1 MLGGG
6 PQQTRTAE
14 TEAAEP
20 TAPASSR
27 GAPEIDRAQLRSMLV
42 QALPHG
48 TVRWGWRLETLLSE
62 PLPSPPNGK
71 LEPAPPS
78 HSLHFDN
85 ARTLPG
91 FDLVVGADGAW
102 SRVRP
107 HLAPF
112 ASTADHHDSPSS
124 SFLTDGATAASAAK
138 PVYAGLAG
146 FSCSIPDAARTAPG
160 VYELVNRGSLF
171 SFSDGK
177 TLMGQQ
183 LGDGSIWVGA
193 SSVKGEDWVDEQ
205 QQRERLYRQQQQQ
218 HEQGAPTDDAAAR
231 QPQDRYRVGPWFK
244 ACVRAEYKDWAP
256 ELLQLIE
263 ASDDDSARLR
273 PIYVLP
279 IGFREGVNLAM
290 EDALKL
296 SRAIIAAL
304 KTPTTNDQ
312 HDTEQS
318 RLAQVRRALAD
329 NVAEYEQDMF
339 VRSHVI
345 QTVSVGMMQA
355 MFFTPGAP
363 RSSIHTYISSK
374 AWQVRPLLYP
384 LVAVVVYV
392 YFAIWKLFN

>member
-1 MLGGG
+1 M
-6 PQQTRTAE
+6 
-14 TEAAEP
+14 
-20 TAPASSR
+20 
-27 GAPEIDRAQLRSMLV
+27 
-42 QALPHG
+42 
-48 TVRWGWRLETLLSE
+48 
-62 PLPSPPNGK
+62 
-71 LEPAPPS
+71 
-78 HSLHFDN
+78 
-85 ARTLPG
+85 
-91 FDLVVGADGAW
+91 
-102 SRVRP
+102 
-107 HLAPF
+107 
-112 ASTADHHDSPSS
+112 
-124 SFLTDGATAASAAK
+124 
-138 PVYAGLAG
+138 
-146 FSCSIPDAARTAPG
+146 
-160 VYELVNRGSLF
+160 
-171 SFSDGK
+171 
-177 TLMGQQ
+177 
-183 LGDGSIWVGA
+183 
-193 SSVKGEDWVDEQ
+193 
-205 QQRERLYRQQQQQ
+205 
-218 HEQGAPTDDAAAR
+218 
-231 QPQDRYRVGPWFK
+231 
-244 ACVRAEYKDWAP
+244 RAEYKDWAP